1 MSYFSKTYFWQQL
14 VESMC
19 FNQEEPS
26 LGQFSNFSEQKKNLF
41 IVHKDEN

>member
-1 MSYFSKTYFWQQL
+1 M
-14 VESMC
+14 ESMC

-26 LGQFSNFSEQKKNLF
+26 LGQFSNFSEQKKTTLF